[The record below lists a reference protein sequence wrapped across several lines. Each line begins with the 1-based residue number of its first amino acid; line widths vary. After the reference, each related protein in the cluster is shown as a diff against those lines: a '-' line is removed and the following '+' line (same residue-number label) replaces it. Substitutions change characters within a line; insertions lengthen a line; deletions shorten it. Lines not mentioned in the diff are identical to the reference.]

1 MDAIATPFVQGQLRQ
16 EHLTFS
22 IQTSCAHCGQP
33 IHIELD
39 SNLKYKVAEAQAAP
53 LVFVPM
59 VNFAKLKDPS
69 IIDAF

>member
-1 MDAIATPFVQGQLRQ
+1 VQGQLRQ
-16 EHLTFS
+16 ETLTFS

-33 IHIELD
+33 IHIEID
-39 SNLKYKVAEAQAAP
+39 SGLHYMVAETDAAP

-59 VNFAKLKDPS
+59 VDFAKLKDPS

>member
-1 MDAIATPFVQGQLRQ
+1 MQGHLRQ
-16 EHLTFS
+16 KILTFS
-22 IQTSCAHCGQP
+22 IQTACAHCGQP
-33 IHIELD
+33 IHIDVD
-39 SNLKYKVAEAQAAP
+39 SDLHYKVAEAEADL